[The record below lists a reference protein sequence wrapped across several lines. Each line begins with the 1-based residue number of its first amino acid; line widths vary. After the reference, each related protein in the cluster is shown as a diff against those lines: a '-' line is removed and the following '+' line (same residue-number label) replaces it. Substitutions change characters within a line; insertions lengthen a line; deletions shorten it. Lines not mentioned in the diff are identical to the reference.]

1 MPVIHRVGLS
11 YSAVLVLGL
20 AVLAGACLVAAWL
33 RTRPDEQTKGQRGR
47 LRELAWCAALIVLT
61 VMVLST
67 LHPLLARNN
76 LSWLIL
82 VAIAAATIVI
92 FWPDLPARI
101 VPVAL
106 ILYGL
111 SGFIVARDY
120 TSGVVGSY
128 GVTPLYSPGTPGSG
142 FQAELI
148 LPQAYAL
155 LLLGGW
161 LALRSTDPVL
171 ARARRRLGPVA
182 RAPLGDQVRTL
193 ALLVVVAV
201 LAGLLVPRLWLAGG
215 AALILTPVLLWGVL
229 YVIRRWPVRSAQLTT
244 VGLLCLG
251 IAGLAIVAFWQN
263 NSQPASKLITVRS
276 NQNPPPPALPIARSA
291 PTLVTV
297 SPSASASPAAQRR
310 VPRKPTP
317 KKPASQR
324 PAFIAATPFKSA
336 PPLTCAARFKSAS
349 PLTGR
354 TLTIRPATGPSQI
367 ITLHGPFPCVG
378 LLTRA
383 SPPTPAADAADII
396 SGQALPYGAVLV
408 DSQATADAAGVQGLA
423 LLALGTWLA
432 PQTFPWIR
440 RRIGGAPDPELTRRV
455 ERLTQSRAVAVDTA
469 SADLRRLERDLH
481 DGAQARLV
489 ALGMSL
495 RAAERLIPTSPDA
508 AIALVA
514 EARQTSVKAL
524 TELREL
530 VRGVLPP
537 VLADRGLA
545 DAVRALALDS
555 PLHVETDIDLPGRL
569 PAPVETACYF
579 AVAELLTNAVKHSG
593 ARDARIS
600 MSHSDRLLRIEVTDF
615 GLGGADPAKGSGLA
629 GVERRL
635 ATFDGILA
643 VSSPAGGP
651 TIVVMEVPCAISSP
665 RTSSC

>member
-1 MPVIHRVGLS
+1 MPVMHRIGS
-11 YSAVLVLGL
+11 SHSALLLGL
-20 AVLAGACLVAAWL
+20 AVLAGACLIAVWL
-33 RTRPDEQTKGQRGR
+33 RTRRDDETKGQRGR
-47 LRELAWCAALIVLT
+47 LRELGWCAALIVLT

-76 LSWLIL
+76 LSWLIV
-82 VAIAAATIVI
+82 VAIAAAIIVI
-92 FWPDLPARI
+92 IWPDLPARI

-106 ILYGL
+106 MLYGL

-120 TSGVVGSY
+120 TSAVAGSY
-128 GVTPLYSPGTPGSG
+128 GVTPLGSPGTPGSG
-142 FQAELI
+142 FRAELI

-171 ARARRRLGPVA
+171 VRVRRRLGPVA
-182 RAPLGDQVRTL
+182 RAPLGDQLRTL
-193 ALLVVVAV
+193 ALVLVVAV
-201 LAGLLVPRLWLAGG
+201 LAGLLAPRLWLAGG

-229 YVIRRWPVRSAQLTT
+229 YVIKRWPVRAAQLTT

-251 IAGLAIVAFWQN
+251 IAGLAIVAFWQT
-263 NSQPASKLITVRS
+263 NSQPAFKVF
-276 NQNPPPPALPIARSA
+276 NPPSSSLKPLPAPSIRRSLPTPPAP
-291 PTLVTV
+291 
-297 SPSASASPAAQRR
+297 PSASASPAFKGPAISAAAPSKSAAALKCAALVQSAAPVKDASGVTCLRFLR
-310 VPRKPTP
+310 VPP
-317 KKPASQR
+317 PA
-324 PAFIAATPFKSA
+324 PAVPAA
-336 PPLTCAARFKSAS
+336 
-349 PLTGR
+349 
-354 TLTIRPATGPSQI
+354 
-367 ITLHGPFPCVG
+367 
-378 LLTRA
+378 
-383 SPPTPAADAADII
+383 PAADAADVVW
-396 SGQALPYGAVLV
+396 GQALPYGAVLV
-408 DSQATADAAGVQGLA
+408 DSQAAADAAGVQGLA

-432 PQTFPWIR
+432 PQTFPLIR
-440 RRIGGAPDPELTRRV
+440 RKLGGAPDPELTRRV

-508 AIALVA
+508 AVALVA
-514 EARQTSVKAL
+514 EARETSVKAL

-579 AVAELLTNAVKHSG
+579 AVAELLTNAAKHSG

-600 MSHSDRLLRIEVTDF
+600 MSHADRLLRIEVTDF
-615 GLGGADPAKGSGLA
+615 GLGGADPAMGSGLA

-651 TIVVMEVPCAISSP
+651 TIVVMEVPCAVSSP
-665 RTSSC
+665 RTSSS

>member
-1 MPVIHRVGLS
+1 MPVMHRIGLS
-11 YSAVLVLGL
+11 YSADLVLGL
-20 AVLAGACLVAAWL
+20 AVLAVACLIAMWL
-33 RTRPDEQTKGQRGR
+33 RTSRDESAKGQRGH
-47 LRELAWCAALIVLT
+47 LRDLAWCAALIVLS
-61 VMVLST
+61 VMVLGT
-67 LHPLLARNN
+67 LHPLFARNN
-76 LSWLIL
+76 LSWLML
-82 VAIAAATIVI
+82 AAIAAAII
-92 FWPDLPARI
+92 ILFWPDLPARI

-120 TSGVVGSY
+120 ASGAVGSY
-128 GVTPLYSPGTPGSG
+128 GVTPLGSPGTPGSG
-142 FQAELI
+142 FAAELI

-155 LLLGGW
+155 LLFGGW

-171 ARARRRLGPVA
+171 VRARRRLGPVSG
-182 RAPLGDQVRTL
+182 APLGTQLRTL
-193 ALLVVVAV
+193 ALVPVVAV
-201 LAGLLVPRLWLAGG
+201 LAGLLAPRLWLAGG
-215 AALILTPVLLWGVL
+215 AALILTPVLVWGVL
-229 YVIRRWPVRSAQLTT
+229 YVIRRWPVRAAQLTT

-251 IAGLAIVAFWQN
+251 VAGLAIVAFWQT
-263 NSQPASKLITVRS
+263 NSQPGFRVLKGSAPLSSPGRS
-276 NQNPPPPALPIARSA
+276 LVRSA
-291 PTLVTV
+291 PTPASASAT
-297 SPSASASPAAQRR
+297 PSASVSPTSKRRAFSAA
-310 VPRKPTP
+310 
-317 KKPASQR
+317 A
-324 PAFIAATPFKSA
+324 PFKSA
-336 PPLTCAARFKSAS
+336 TPLNCPVLLKRAAPFESAA
-349 PLTGR
+349 
-354 TLTIRPATGPSQI
+354 PAQKVGGVI
-367 ITLHGPFPCVG
+367 CVAPVKG
-378 LLTRA
+378 AGQSAPGAQLA
-383 SPPTPAADAADII
+383 PAADAADVIW
-396 SGQALPYGAVLV
+396 GQALPYGAVLV
-408 DSQATADAAGVQGLA
+408 DSQATADAAAAEGLA
-423 LLALGTWLA
+423 FLALGTWLA
-432 PQTFPWIR
+432 PQTFPLIR
-440 RRIGGAPDPELTRRV
+440 RRLGGTPDPELTRRV

-508 AIALVA
+508 AVALVA
-514 EARQTSVKAL
+514 EARETSVKAL

-593 ARDARIS
+593 AKDARIS

-615 GLGGADPAKGSGLA
+615 GLGGADSAKGSGLA

-651 TIVVMEVPCAISSP
+651 TIVVMEVPCVMSP
-665 RTSSC
+665 PKTSSC

>member
-1 MPVIHRVGLS
+1 MPVMS
-11 YSAVLVLGL
+11 YPAAILLGL
-20 AVLAGACLVAAWL
+20 VIAGTCLIANWL
-33 RTRPDEQTKGQRGR
+33 WSRRDEPTKGQRGR
-47 LRELAWCAALIVLT
+47 LRKLGWCAALLVLT

-67 LHPLLARNN
+67 LHPLFARNN
-76 LSWLIL
+76 LSWLTV
-82 VAIAAATIVI
+82 VAIGAAVVVL
-92 FWPDLPARI
+92 FWPNLPARI
-101 VPVAL
+101 VPTGL

-111 SGFIVARDY
+111 SGFVVARDY
-120 TSGVVGSY
+120 ASAGLGSY
-128 GVTPLYSPGTPGSG
+128 GVTPLGGPGTPGSA

-171 ARARRRLGPVA
+171 VRVRRRLGLVA
-182 RAPLGDQVRTL
+182 RAPLGDQLRTL
-193 ALLVVVAV
+193 ALVLVVAV
-201 LAGLLVPRLWLAGG
+201 LAGLLAPRLWLAGG

-229 YVIRRWPVRSAQLTT
+229 YVIRRWPVRAAQLTT

-251 IAGLAIVAFWQN
+251 IAGLAIVAFWQT
-263 NSQPASKLITVRS
+263 NSQPAFKVLPTGQSLLK
-276 NQNPPPPALPIARSA
+276 PPPALSIGRPA
-291 PTLVTV
+291 PTQAAAA
-297 SPSASASPAAQRR
+297 PSASASPAATSSASSSS
-310 VPRKPTP
+310 RKPVFIGAARSKSIP
-317 KKPASQR
+317 PRLKSAASFACAAQLK
-324 PAFIAATPFKSA
+324 IAAPFASAAPFKGAAPRTCITGLNRVEGPVPSA
-336 PPLTCAARFKSAS
+336 D
-349 PLTGR
+349 
-354 TLTIRPATGPSQI
+354 
-367 ITLHGPFPCVG
+367 VV
-378 LLTRA
+378 
-383 SPPTPAADAADII
+383 

-423 LLALGTWLA
+423 LLALGAWLA
-432 PQTFPWIR
+432 PQTFPFIR
-440 RRIGGAPDPELTRRV
+440 RKLGGAPDPELTRRV
-455 ERLTQSRAVAVDTA
+455 ERLTESRAVAVDTA

-508 AIALVA
+508 AAALVA
-514 EARQTSVKAL
+514 EARETSVKAL
-524 TELREL
+524 IELREL

-555 PLHVETDIDLPGRL
+555 PLHVQTDIDLPGRL

-643 VSSPAGGP
+643 VSSPAAGP
-651 TIVVMEVPCAISSP
+651 TIVVMEVPCAMSSP
-665 RTSSC
+665 RTSSR